1 MILNTLYLSIGV
13 TIFNHLPW
21 HLIFLFT
28 KSYALRY
35 YVLTKKEECKKIQ
48 KKIGT
53 NTSHVTDNNKGF
65 GFAIGCWYILYIDL
79 TGGSDEGE
87 RYKVSIVATESSF
100 KSLIK
105 DDEDDNVDIINNKKY
120 NLLSQDIVSE
130 KQKKNINIWEC
141 FGNPH
146 NRWYRK
152 RVIKIPNFFPLGTQ
166 IPIIE
171 QIIEQYEKN
180 KHVTAFI
187 HGLPGSGKSIIGLLL
202 TKHYSSSYC
211 KCLRMWKPGETLA
224 NLHCEVDPT
233 EDKPLIILLNEIDI
247 PLVNITNGIPD
258 HKNLDISIQDKS
270 GWNDLFDD
278 IQIGMYPNI
287 IMILTS
293 NKTPQFINELDPS
306 YLRESRIDI
315 ISELKNN

>member
-1 MILNTLYLSIGV
+1 MSYFLMILNTLYLSIGV
-13 TIFNHLPW
+13 SIFNHFPW
-21 HLIFLFT
+21 QFMFLFT
-28 KSYALRY
+28 RSYTLRY

-53 NTSHVTDNNKGF
+53 NTSHITDNNKGF
-65 GFAIGCWYILYIDL
+65 GFAIGCWYLLYIDIM
-79 TGGSDEGE
+79 GSTDEGE
-87 RYKVSIVATESSF
+87 RYKISIIATESTF
-100 KSLIK
+100 KFLIK
-105 DDEDDNVDIINNKKY
+105 DDEDDKDDNINN
-120 NLLSQDIVSE
+120 QDIVSE
-130 KQKKNINIWEC
+130 KQKKNIKIWEC

-152 RVIKIPNFFPLGTQ
+152 RVIKIPNFLPLENQ

-187 HGLPGSGKSIIGLLL
+187 HGLPGSGKSILGLLI

-224 NLHCEVDPT
+224 NLHGEVDPT

-247 PLVNITNGIPD
+247 PLVSITNGISD

-315 ISELKNN
+315 ISELKSN